1 MTHPIHHCLEDGQL
15 QAYLDN
21 QLDTEKQR
29 QVKRH
34 LAECTSCHLRLEE
47 LHELDEWFQHVNF
60 GTPKTAG
67 VSVQGSSTP
76 NGIGASGEPVDTA
89 AAWRRFLKRINAE
102 PHPADACE
110 TASREEKPLPA
121 PEVNRREP
129 HVSAEHLVPAE
140 SSKKQKITDERKRQ
154 MKKWTVTAAAI
165 LVGGALLA
173 NPGIRSAAAD
183 MLNVFRVENL
193 DTVKMSIQELN
204 KISIE
209 LENKM
214 GDIDLRDYGKAEVLE
229 RSEYTYIKRSEN
241 PEQFAA
247 LAATLPRLPEPLVEG
262 MEQGIGRFT
271 TTKIRFTL
279 DVENVNRLIQ
289 ALGGKKLLPQELDGE
304 SLLFTFPGGY
314 HVQWEKRTENEDGS
328 ITPHASYHLE
338 VRGLPAVETSAAV
351 NLKTLQEPLISLPFL
366 SYDVKRQLADIQR
379 FTNTMLMPQLLEAG
393 EEKVDLGGHQAL
405 YKGNSG
411 QEKGYHELIW
421 IADGKLIRFS
431 GYEVSKEAFLNAARS
446 IQWPQNN

>member
-102 PHPADACE
+102 SHPADACE

-193 DTVKMSIQELN
+193 NTVKMSAQELD

-209 LENKM
+209 LETKV
-214 GDIDLRDYGKAEVLE
+214 GDIDLRDYGKAEVLA
-229 RSEYTYIKRSEN
+229 RSKHAFISPHDN
-241 PEQFAA
+241 PEQYAA
-247 LAATLPRLPEPLVEG
+247 VAKTLPSLPASIVNGL
-262 MEQGIGRFT
+262 EQEIHQFT
-271 TTKIRFTL
+271 ADKIRFAL
-279 DVENVNRLIQ
+279 DVENVNRLIR
-289 ALGGKKLLPQELDGE
+289 ALGGEKVLPPELQGE
-304 SLLFTFPGGY
+304 SFLFTFPGGY
-314 HVQWEKRTENEDGS
+314 EIQWYKQVKHEDGS
-328 ITPHASYHLE
+328 VFQDTRYQLAI
-338 VRGLPAVETSAAV
+338 RDLPKVETSAAT
-351 NLKTLQEPLISLPFL
+351 NISAIQESLASLPFL

-379 FTNTMLMPQLLEAG
+379 FTNTMLMPELLEAG
-393 EEKVDLGGHQAL
+393 EEVVNLAGRQAL
-405 YKGNSG
+405 YRSHGENE
-411 QEKGYHELIW
+411 QATHQLIW
-421 IADGKLIRFS
+421 IADGKLIRFTAN
-431 GYEVSKEAFLNAARS
+431 GLTREEFLKTARS

>member
-47 LHELDEWFQHVNF
+47 LRQLDEWFQHVNF
-60 GTPKTAG
+60 GVPKT
-67 VSVQGSSTP
+67 SDMNSKGSIIQDGTD
-76 NGIGASGEPVDTA
+76 AFEEPVDTA
-89 AAWRRFLKRINAE
+89 DAWRRFLKRVNAE
-102 PHPADACE
+102 SHPTDACE
-110 TASREEKPLPA
+110 TASGEEKPLPA
-121 PEVNRREP
+121 PETNRREP

-140 SSKKQKITDERKRQ
+140 SSKKRKITDERKRQ

-193 DTVKMSIQELN
+193 NTVKMSAQELD

-209 LENKM
+209 LETKV
-214 GDIDLRDYGKAEVLE
+214 GDIDLRDYGKAEVLA
-229 RSEYTYIKRSEN
+229 RSKHAFISPHDN
-241 PEQFAA
+241 PEQYAA
-247 LAATLPRLPEPLVEG
+247 VAKTLPSLPASIVNGL
-262 MEQGIGRFT
+262 EQEIHQFT
-271 TTKIRFTL
+271 ADKIRFAL
-279 DVENVNRLIQ
+279 DVENVNRLIR
-289 ALGGKKLLPQELDGE
+289 ALGGEKVLPPELQGE

-314 HVQWEKRTENEDGS
+314 EIQWYQKVEHQDGTVFQD
-328 ITPHASYHLE
+328 IGYQLA
-338 VRGLPAVETSAAV
+338 VRGLPKLETSAAV
-351 NLKTLQEPLISLPFL
+351 NMKTLQEALISLPFL

-393 EEKVDLGGHQAL
+393 EEKVDIEGHQAL
-405 YKGNSG
+405 YKGNG
-411 QEKGYHELIW
+411 GREKGHHELIW

-431 GYEVSKEAFLNAARS
+431 GFDVSKDAFLKATRS
-446 IQWPQNN
+446 IQWPNN